1 MDNHNFISESEQ
13 MYLVTIARLGEM
25 ADECPIPISK
35 VADVL
40 EITNISANQM
50 VHHLEELGLVNYTP
64 YKGVDF
70 TELGWQ
76 TAERLLRS
84 RRLWEV
90 FLVEHLQYAP
100 EDAEPIACNLE
111 HTISQETANRLAEY
125 LDWPQVS
132 PQGKPIPYCDKKQ
145 RMQPG
150 ILLSNLTAG
159 TTGQVSAVQ
168 ARESENAFLQQTG
181 ITVGC
186 QLVVMGS
193 QQDGVYLI
201 QSGNNEP
208 VSISKDLTQKIYVK
222 PNISD

>member
-1 MDNHNFISESEQ
+1 MENHNFTSEREQ

-25 ADECPIPISK
+25 MDECPIPLSK

-132 PQGKPIPYCDKKQ
+132 PQGKPIPYCDKML

-150 ILLSNLTAG
+150 LLLSNLTAG
-159 TTGQVSAVQ
+159 ATGQVSAIQ
-168 ARESENAFLQQTG
+168 AGESEKAFLRQTG
-181 ITVGC
+181 VIVGC
-186 QLVVMGS
+186 QLTVMGS
-193 QQDGVYLI
+193 QYDGIFLI
-201 QSGNNEP
+201 QSGNHLP
-208 VSISKDLTQKIYVK
+208 VSITKDLAQKIFVK
-222 PNISD
+222 PNISY

>member
-1 MDNHNFISESEQ
+1 MENHNITSEREQ
-13 MYLVTIARLGEM
+13 MYLVTIARLGEVV
-25 ADECPIPISK
+25 DDCPIPISK

-70 TELGWQ
+70 TELGWK

-111 HTISQETANRLAEY
+111 HTISEETANRLADY
-125 LDWPQVS
+125 LGWPQVS
-132 PQGKPIPYCDKKQ
+132 PQGKPIPYCDKQGTIKT
-145 RMQPG
+145 G
-150 ILLSNLTAG
+150 VLLSNLTAG
-159 TTGQVSAVQ
+159 TTGMVIAMQVG
-168 ARESENAFLQQTG
+168 ESERTFLQQTG
-181 ITVGC
+181 IIVGC
-186 QLVVMGS
+186 QLAVMGS
-193 QQDGVYLI
+193 QHDGIFLI
-201 QSGNNEP
+201 QCGKHVP
-208 VSISKDLTQKIYVK
+208 VSITKDLAQKIYIK
-222 PNISD
+222 PNITY

>member
-1 MDNHNFISESEQ
+1 MEDHNIISESEQ

-25 ADECPIPISK
+25 VDECPIPISK

-40 EITNISANQM
+40 EITTISANQM

-90 FLVEHLQYAP
+90 FLVERLQYAP
-100 EDAEPIACNLE
+100 GDAEAIACSLE
-111 HTISQETANRLAEY
+111 HTISEETADRLADY
-125 LDWPQVS
+125 LGRPQVS

-145 RMQPG
+145 RMPTG

-159 TTGQVSAVQ
+159 TTGMVIAVQ
-168 ARESENAFLQQTG
+168 TGESERAFLQQTG
-181 ITVGC
+181 VIVGC
-186 QLVVMGS
+186 QLTVMGS
-193 QQDGVYLI
+193 QHDGIFLI
-201 QSGNNEP
+201 QCGNNVP
-208 VSISKDLTQKIYVK
+208 ISITKDLAQKILIK
-222 PNISD
+222 PNILY